1 MVSKTLIGLNTKQ
14 FQEFYSKAILV
25 DDGKYQYETTE
36 DQNDETRDKNGLM
49 KVPEFQSLTV
59 CNCNTH
65 MAVFAIKT
73 VYKIEEGNKSVKTVY
88 KKEEGDKSVQYKY
101 VLGWRFMFEKIWEI
115 EELFDQLTGPPADH
129 DFYIVGGSS
138 LTTDNYNDMLD
149 RIREAI
155 KGFFKRSA
163 KIVAEYENP
172 KSTEYP
178 YVTANLNMNG
188 KLTMCRQ
195 AAAVT
200 LKKK

>member
-1 MVSKTLIGLNTKQ
+1 MASKILIGLNTKQ

-25 DDGKYQYETTE
+25 DKGPYQYGTTE
-36 DQNDETRDKNGLM
+36 DQNDETKDEKGLR
-49 KVPEFQSLTV
+49 KIPEFQSLTV
-59 CNCNTH
+59 CNCNTQ

-73 VYKIEEGNKSVKTVY
+73 VYKKEGNKSF
-88 KKEEGDKSVQYKY
+88 EYKY
-101 VLGWRFMFEKIWEI
+101 VLGWRFRDETIVEI
-115 EELFDQLTGPPADH
+115 EELFDQLTGPPAAH

-138 LTTDNYNDMLD
+138 LTTDGYNDMLD

-163 KIVAEYENP
+163 KIVAEYKNEES
-172 KSTEYP
+172 KVYP

-195 AAAVT
+195 AAAVMLT
-200 LKKK
+200 KK